1 MPKSETG
8 HLFGGVRTSFAL
20 PLKADLSWRERE
32 VRFVPAANF
41 PQMDVTSQ
49 NRRPMPSP
57 GPYRTRLWVHRK
69 TM

>member
-32 VRFVPAANF
+32 SVSCPTNEHGGLFDRFVGTGQEGGWDCQADF
-41 PQMDVTSQ
+41 PSGLQIDD
-49 NRRPMPSP
+49 
-57 GPYRTRLWVHRK
+57 
-69 TM
+69 